1 MLIND
6 RQITMSSASSR
17 KAKKALDQ
25 LGALPGMT
33 NVKSQVEQMTQFAR
47 ISKLREQNGLKAEPH
62 SNHMVFTGNPGTG
75 KTTAARLI
83 GQAFSA
89 LELLKSSTDDPPF
102 VEVHNSD
109 ITSEFV
115 GVAEK
120 NIRAKF
126 QEAEGGVLF
135 IDEVYTLSGTS
146 PSKSSEKVVGA
157 IVQMLEDM
165 RDSVVVI
172 IAGYP
177 KETEEFLDYNPG
189 LRSRFSNI
197 IHFPDY
203 EIKDLLRIAEYICS
217 ERDYSMTAEFSQRL
231 GQRLWQEKLQPN
243 FGNARTVRNLIEQ
256 AIKRQSVRV
265 SSLSNPRRRDLIL
278 LTGEDI
284 QLEKKDTPNEK
295 TVLTKTLQRIQDRLQ
310 EIEFENLLT

>member
-1 MLIND
+1 VNI
-6 RQITMSSASSR
+6 

-25 LGALPGMT
+25 LGAMPGMSS
-33 NVKSQVEQMTQFAR
+33 VKSQVEQMTSFAR

-89 LELLKSSTDDPPF
+89 LGLLKSNTYDPPF
-102 VEVHNSD
+102 VEVGHAD
-109 ITSEFV
+109 VVSEFV
-115 GVAEK
+115 GAAEK
-120 NIRAKF
+120 EIRKKF
-126 QEAEGGVLF
+126 QEAKGGVLF
-135 IDEVYTLSGTS
+135 IDEVYTFLGKSEAQ
-146 PSKSSEKVVGA
+146 SSEKVVGA

-172 IAGYP
+172 VAGYP
-177 KETEEFLDYNPG
+177 EETEEFLDYNPG
-189 LRSRFSNI
+189 LRSRFSNV

-203 EIKDLLRIAEYICS
+203 DTKGLVRIAEYMCAK
-217 ERDYSMTAEFSQRL
+217 RDYKMTAEFRQGL
-231 GQRLWQEKLQPN
+231 GQQLRHERLQPK

-265 SSLSNPRRRDLIL
+265 GHMSNPVRRDLIL
-278 LTGEDI
+278 LTGDDV
-284 QLEKKDTPNEK
+284 LFEKKDTPNEK
-295 TVLTKTLQRIQDRLQ
+295 IVLTKTLQRIQDRLQ
-310 EIEFENLLT
+310 EIEFDDLLA

>member
-1 MLIND
+1 MNP
-6 RQITMSSASSR
+6 

-33 NVKSQVEQMTQFAR
+33 SVKSQVEQMTQFAR

-83 GQAFSA
+83 GQAFAA
-89 LELLKSSTDDPPF
+89 LGLLKSYADDPPF

-115 GVAEK
+115 GVAERS
-120 NIRAKF
+120 IRGKF
-126 QEAEGGVLF
+126 QKAEGGVLF
-135 IDEVYTLSGTS
+135 IDEVYTLSGSS
-146 PSKSSEKVVGA
+146 PSKSSEKVIGA

-165 RDSVVVI
+165 RDEVVVI

-177 KETEEFLDYNPG
+177 KETEEFLDSNPG
-189 LRSRFSNI
+189 LRSRFSNV

-203 EIKDLLRIAEYICS
+203 EVKDLIRIAEYMCS
-217 ERDYSMTAEFSQRL
+217 KRDYEMTAEFRQRL
-231 GQRLWQEKLQPN
+231 GQQLKQEKLLSN

-256 AIKRQSVRV
+256 AIKKQSVRV
-265 SSLSNPRRRDLIL
+265 SCISNPRRRDLIL
-278 LTGEDI
+278 LTGEDT
-284 QLEKKDTPNEK
+284 QFEKKETPNEK
-295 TVLTKTLQRIQDRLQ
+295 MVLTKTLQRIQDRLQ